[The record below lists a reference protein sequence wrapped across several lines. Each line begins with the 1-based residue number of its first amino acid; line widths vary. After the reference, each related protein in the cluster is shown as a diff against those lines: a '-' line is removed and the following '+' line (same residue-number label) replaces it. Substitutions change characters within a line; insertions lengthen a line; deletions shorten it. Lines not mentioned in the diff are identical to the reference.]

1 MKRERLSRL
10 IKQSGRAKKEL
21 AEELGISTQM
31 LNALIRGNRNPS
43 LELAKKI
50 ADVLDSSIE
59 ELFFNTK
66 RTQSVSFETK
76 SAERKEIRT

>member
-59 ELFFNTK
+59 ELFF
-66 RTQSVSFETK
+66 
-76 SAERKEIRT
+76 